1 MVLFVGLMFSI
12 KSDDLAKY
20 DLPLNLSNRVYD
32 FVSSFFVNAIFADA
46 STITFLRIV
55 SQFFFVGFLAHLV
68 HQKKRRLLF
77 RHPPN
82 DN

>member
-1 MVLFVGLMFSI
+1 MVLFVGFMFSI

-20 DLPLNLSNRVYD
+20 DLPEVEFMILCLL
-32 FVSSFFVNAIFADA
+32 FLVNAIFADA

-55 SQFFFVGFLAHLV
+55 SQFFFVGLSAHLV